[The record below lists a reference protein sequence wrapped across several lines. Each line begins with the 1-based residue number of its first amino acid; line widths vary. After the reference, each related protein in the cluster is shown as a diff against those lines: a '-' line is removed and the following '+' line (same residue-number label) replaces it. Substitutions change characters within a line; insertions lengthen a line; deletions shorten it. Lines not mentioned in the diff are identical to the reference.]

1 MMVFLVFHV
10 WVRPGPGK
18 PVAWIGR
25 SMNVEDGD
33 GPAVGCGP
41 ADGFRQK
48 PAVEPVSEEPKD
60 YQQLFEGILFHF
72 HFLDPLSLKDANEE

>member
-1 MMVFLVFHV
+1 
-10 WVRPGPGK
+10 
-18 PVAWIGR
+18 
-25 SMNVEDGD
+25 MNVEDGD

-72 HFLDPLSLKDANEE
+72 YFLDPLSLKDANEE